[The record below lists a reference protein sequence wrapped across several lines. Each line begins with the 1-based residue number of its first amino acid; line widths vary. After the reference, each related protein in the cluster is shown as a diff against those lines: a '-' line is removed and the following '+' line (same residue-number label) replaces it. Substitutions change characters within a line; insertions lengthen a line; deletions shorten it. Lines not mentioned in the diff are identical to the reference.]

1 MIGKI
6 TGRVDYV
13 AEDHVLI
20 EAGGIG
26 YVVHCA
32 PPTLAALPGPGEVAA
47 LYTELVVREDLM
59 QLIGFRTVAER
70 EWHRLLTSVQG
81 VGARLSLAIL
91 GALGPDGVSRALAL
105 GDPGAVRG
113 APGVGP
119 KLAQRIVNE
128 LRDKAPGVMALG
140 AQGRRAA
147 AARGPVAAGE
157 AAADGPIALPADGSA
172 DGSEG
177 GADWGADRGAD
188 WGAATADALS
198 ALVNLGYDRMEAA
211 RAVAEAADSGDSG
224 VADSGADSSAGLI
237 KAALKKLGRNL

>member
-13 AEDHVLI
+13 ADDHVLI

-26 YVVHCA
+26 YVVYCA

-59 QLIGFRTVAER
+59 RLIGFRTVAER

-105 GDPGAVRG
+105 GDAGAIRA

-147 AARGPVAAGE
+147 VVREGAAPPGPRTDAATVV
-157 AAADGPIALPADGSA
+157 PINAPED
-172 DGSEG
+172 
-177 GADWGADRGAD
+177 
-188 WGAATADALS
+188 GAATADALS

-211 RAVAEAADSGDSG
+211 RAVAEAAD
-224 VADSGADSSAGLI
+224 AGADGSAGLI
-237 KAALKKLGRNL
+237 KAALQTLGRNL

>member
-26 YVVHCA
+26 YVVHCS

-105 GDPGAVRG
+105 GDAGAVRG

-147 AARGPVAAGE
+147 AARGPMAAGGG
-157 AAADGPIALPADGSA
+157 AADGPIAMPADGSA
-172 DGSEG
+172 DAADG
-177 GADWGADRGAD
+177 GAD
-188 WGAATADALS
+188 GAATADALS

-211 RAVAEAADSGDSG
+211 RAVAEAADSGVDSG
-224 VADSGADSSAGLI
+224 VIDSGADSSAGLI